1 MHKFAAYLVKIV
13 LNMWLWMTLAS
24 ALLLG
29 VYDVAKKLA
38 LKKNDIY
45 YILLVATGLT
55 TLFLCPF
62 LSLGPGAY
70 YLKLALK
77 AVLVTTSWVAGM
89 YALKLLPITTVST
102 LKASRPMFVVL
113 FSILLFGER
122 LNWIQWAGVAVV
134 LIALYLL
141 SRSSNKEG
149 IKLTSSKGFWCM
161 MLSIFAGVASALY
174 DKYIMKDMEP
184 MFVQSWGNLFI
195 TLLLAAIVIF
205 KAAKDGENRARF
217 TWDWTLVLIA
227 VFITAADALYF
238 FALKQPDAMLSI
250 ISLIRRSSVIVTF
263 ILGALLFK
271 EKNVRSKALVMLVLC
286 CGIVLLMYGSMQ

>member
-1 MHKFAAYLVKIV
+1 
-13 LNMWLWMTLAS
+13 MTLGS

-29 VYDVAKKLA
+29 VYDVAKKVA

-55 TLFLCPF
+55 TLFLCPC
-62 LSLGPGAY
+62 LSLGPGIY
-70 YLKLALK
+70 YAKLALK

-113 FSILLFGER
+113 FSIILFGER
-122 LNWIQWAGVAVV
+122 LNWMQWAGVAVV
-134 LIALYLL
+134 LVALYLL
-141 SRSSNKEG
+141 SRSSSKEG

-174 DKYIMKDMEP
+174 DKYIIKDMEP
-184 MFVQSWGNLFI
+184 LFVQSWGNLFI
-195 TLLLAAIVIF
+195 TLILAAIVLF
-205 KAAKDGENRARF
+205 NAWKDGENRAKF
-217 TWDWTLVLIA
+217 QWDWTLVLIA
-227 VFITAADALYF
+227 VFITAADMLYF

-263 ILGALLFK
+263 ILGAILFK
-271 EKNVRSKALVMLVLC
+271 EKNVRDKALVMLVLC
-286 CGIVLLMYGSMQ
+286 CGIILLMYGSM